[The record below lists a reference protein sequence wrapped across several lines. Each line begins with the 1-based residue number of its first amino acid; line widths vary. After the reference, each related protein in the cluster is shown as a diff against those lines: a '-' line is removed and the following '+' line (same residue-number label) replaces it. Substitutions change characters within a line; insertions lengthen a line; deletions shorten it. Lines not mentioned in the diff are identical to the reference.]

1 MGEKSLFKNLSRTQ
15 LEAILDS
22 LPLEFIFVDEKDRLQ
37 YGNKGEKRSRKAP
50 AGIMGKDIRLCHK
63 KESRPR
69 VDALIDN
76 LRSGRKDEEEFWVSH
91 EQRVLNRFLAVR
103 DKKGKYLGIIEYLL
117 DFKAI
122 EKLAEEKRDAYKLF
136 P

>member
-1 MGEKSLFKNLSRTQ
+1 MGEQSLFKNLSKKQ
-15 LEAILDS
+15 LEAILDT

-50 AGIMGKDIRLCHK
+50 AGIMGKNIRGCHK
-63 KESRPR
+63 KESHPR
-69 VDALIDN
+69 VAALIDN
-76 LRSGRKDEEEFWVSH
+76 LRSGRKDEEEFWVSY

-117 DFKAI
+117 DFKAV
-122 EKLAEEKRDAYKLF
+122 ERLGEEKKDAYKLF